1 VFRQFGHDTCLARRA
16 QGVRGCC
23 AGACGRQRMHLDA
36 RQMLVAGDAS
46 AAPRRLK
53 VGFSS

>member
-16 QGVRGCC
+16 QGVRGGC

-36 RQMLVAGDAS
+36 RQMLVAGEAS